1 MVEER
6 SPRRCGALM
15 LFVVPT
21 PLGNLEDMTA
31 RALRVL
37 KESSVVFC
45 EDTRRTRN
53 LMSHFGLGAP
63 LERYDENDPRSVEK
77 LLERVRRGDRVSLV
91 SDGGLPGVSDP
102 GRRAVALAR
111 RENLPVTALPG
122 PCAVAAAVA
131 GSGLPGDSFLFL
143 GFLQRAASKRR
154 RTFEEAKTLGRTI
167 VVYESPFR
175 IVELLEDAEAALG
188 PSAQAVLVRELSK
201 IHEEWIRGT
210 VASVRAGLA
219 ARSEILGEFVALF
232 HPDPEPSNA

>member
-1 MVEER
+1 MVEKPR
-6 SPRRCGALM
+6 PRRRGGALM

-31 RALRVL
+31 RAVRVL

-77 LLERVRRGDRVSLV
+77 LLERVRRGDLVSLV

-111 RENLPVTALPG
+111 RESLPVTALPG
-122 PCAVAAAVA
+122 PCAVATAVA

-143 GFLQRAASKRR
+143 GFLQRTASKRR
-154 RTFEEAKTLGRTI
+154 RVLEEAKTLGRTI
-167 VVYESPFR
+167 VGTPTGVSPPSTIKSMPAPSSARTSAVRRFTGWPD
-175 IVELLEDAEAALG
+175 LLAL
-188 PSAQAVLVRELSK
+188 V
-201 IHEEWIRGT
+201 
-210 VASVRAGLA
+210 
-219 ARSEILGEFVALF
+219 
-232 HPDPEPSNA
+232 